1 MVQALARVPPSVST
15 VNTLSDS
22 CPLPAGS
29 TVLGFLRA
37 LCQVVHITYRV
48 DGDGFFQGALSG
60 GSCPLSTGST
70 VLGFL
75 RALCQG
81 VHVPYLL
88 GRRCWVF
95 SGRSVRRFMSPICWV
110 DGAGF
115 SQGALS
121 GGSCPLSTG
130 SNGAGF
136 SQGALSRC
144 TKKGLQSGSANAAIF
159 FSGRTFSNLMS
170 RVGRTLIIHRI

>member
-60 GSCPLSTGST
+60 GSCPLSTGS
-70 VLGFL
+70 
-75 RALCQG
+75 
-81 VHVPYLL
+81 
-88 GRRCWVF
+88 
-95 SGRSVRRFMSPICWV
+95 
-110 DGAGF
+110 
-115 SQGALS
+115 
-121 GGSCPLSTG
+121 
-130 SNGAGF
+130 NGAGF

>member
-81 VHVPYLL
+81 VPKK
-88 GRRCWVF
+88 
-95 SGRSVRRFMSPICWV
+95 
-110 DGAGF
+110 AF
-115 SQGALS
+115 SQEVRMLLFFSRGALS
-121 GGSCPLSTG
+121 
-130 SNGAGF
+130 
-136 SQGALSRC
+136 
-144 TKKGLQSGSANAAIF
+144 
-159 FSGRTFSNLMS
+159 
-170 RVGRTLIIHRI
+170 VTL